1 MYGSSTE
8 YKIPYIDCLFICMS
22 CFTVT
27 GLATINLST
36 LSAFQQ
42 SILFVLEVTG
52 SLVRF
57 SGSGEALTVDLCLD
71 HHDRRPIVGSASLY
85 DG

>member
-1 MYGSSTE
+1 MYGTSTE
-8 YKIPYIDCLFICMS
+8 YHIPYIDCLFICMS

-52 SLVRF
+52 SLV
-57 SGSGEALTVDLCLD
+57 SLPIECSA
-71 HHDRRPIVGSASLY
+71 DRRPLFQSS
-85 DG
+85 